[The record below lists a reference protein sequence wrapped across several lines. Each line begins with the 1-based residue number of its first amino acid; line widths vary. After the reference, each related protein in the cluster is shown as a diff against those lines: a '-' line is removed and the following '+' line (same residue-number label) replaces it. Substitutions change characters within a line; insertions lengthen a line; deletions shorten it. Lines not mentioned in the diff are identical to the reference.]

1 MTDMEDKIER
11 VIELAAP
18 VARVW
23 RAVTDHEEFGQWF
36 RVALDGPFRVGEVST
51 GQITYPG
58 YEHLEWWARVERM
71 EPERLFAMSWCP
83 TAFEPGSDYENEPKT
98 LVEFKLEPTESGT
111 RLTITESGFSSLP
124 DADRLESFRRN
135 SEGWDG
141 QARNIA
147 AHVDG

>member
-18 VARVW
+18 VSRVW
-23 RAVTDHEEFGQWF
+23 RAITDHEEFGQWF

-58 YEHLEWWARVERM
+58 YEHLEWWARTERM

-83 TAFEPGSDYENEPKT
+83 TVFEPGSDYENEPQT
-98 LVEFKLEPTESGT
+98 LVEFRLEPTEGGT
-111 RLTITESGFSSLP
+111 RLTITESGFSTLP

-141 QARNIA
+141 QAKNIA
-147 AHVDG
+147 AYVDG